1 MKILITGGT
10 GFIGSHVVET
20 LLRDGH
26 TVKVLSTSSSIHPNL
41 KRVAD
46 QIEILRGN
54 FGNEVLMTNYLDQI
68 DILIHLAWTT
78 VPKDASD
85 NPIYDAQ
92 SNLVGGLHLLEAC
105 VKAKIK
111 KLVFISTGGALYG
124 RPDYTP
130 VDELHPLRPISAY
143 GISKMTFE
151 RYLYFYYKNRGLDYT
166 VLRLSNVYGPRQNLS
181 KKQGVIGIWLDK
193 IIRHEPI
200 EIWGDGQVVRDYIH
214 VNDVAEAL
222 SLLLQYAGGYK
233 IFNLGSGHG
242 VSLNQI
248 LSIAKDLSDDP
259 VKISY
264 LPSRSFDVKVNI
276 LDSSRITEALNWKSQ
291 ISLDAGIKT
300 VWDWLK
306 SK

>member
-26 TVKVLSTSSSIHPNL
+26 SVKVLSTSSTVHPNL
-41 KRVAD
+41 KKVAN

-54 FGNEVLMTNYLDQI
+54 FGNEVLMTHYLDQI

-85 NPIYDAQ
+85 NPVYDAQ

-111 KLVFISTGGALYG
+111 KIIFISTGGALYG
-124 RPDYTP
+124 KPDYTP

-143 GISKMTFE
+143 GISKMTYE
-151 RYLYFYYKNRGLDYT
+151 RYLHFYQKNRGLDYAI
-166 VLRLSNVYGPRQNLS
+166 LRLSNVYGPRQNLS

-193 IIRHEPI
+193 IMRQEPI
-200 EIWGDGQVVRDYIH
+200 EVWGDGQVVRDYIH
-214 VNDVAEAL
+214 VYDVAEAL
-222 SLLLQYAGGYK
+222 SLLLQYAGGHQ

-248 LSIAKDLSDDP
+248 LAIAKELSEHP

-276 LDSSRITEALNWKSQ
+276 LDSSCIAEALNWNAQ
-291 ISLDAGIKT
+291 IRLDAGIET
-300 VWDWLK
+300 VWNWLK